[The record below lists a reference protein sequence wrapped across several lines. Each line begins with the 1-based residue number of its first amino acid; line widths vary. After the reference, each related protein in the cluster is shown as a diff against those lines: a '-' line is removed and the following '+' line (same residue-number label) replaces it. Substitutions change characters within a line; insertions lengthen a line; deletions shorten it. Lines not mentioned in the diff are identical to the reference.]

1 MRPCK
6 AAPLFAPHLTPP
18 NRTRAVPPQ
27 RRHLEIKSAL
37 PSPSGERLSIV
48 EPWGP
53 VLPVAVHLRC
63 RVVRQLTAEMVMLVG
78 ERVPLRRDRRRTS
91 CHVRQISMYVCHVVL
106 QISLTD
112 IGYAFRRDRTTV
124 SHACHVVEDRRDDPA
139 FDDFIASVER
149 VIASVF
155 GAPGGREHE

>member
-1 MRPCK
+1 MRPSK
-6 AAPLFAPHLTPP
+6 SAPLFTPRLTPP
-18 NRTRAVPPQ
+18 NRTRAVTTR
-27 RRHLEIKSAL
+27 RRHLEIKSA
-37 PSPSGERLSIV
+37 SPSGDGLSIV

-149 VIASVF
+149 VVTSVF

>member
-6 AAPLFAPHLTPP
+6 TGFLSVPHLTP
-18 NRTRAVPPQ
+18 TRNAAGAS
-27 RRHLEIKSAL
+27 RRRQLEIKAVS
-37 PSPSGERLSIV
+37 PSPCGDGFAIV

-53 VLPVAVHLRC
+53 VLPVAAHLRC

-124 SHACHVVEDRRDDPA
+124 GHACHVVEDRRDDPA

-149 VIASVF
+149 VVTSVF

>member
-1 MRPCK
+1 MRPSK
-6 AAPLFAPHLTPP
+6 SAPLFTPPLTPP
-18 NRTRAVPPQ
+18 NRTRAVTTR
-27 RRHLEIKSAL
+27 RRHLEIKSA
-37 PSPSGERLSIV
+37 SPSGDGLSIV

-149 VIASVF
+149 VVTSVF

>member
-1 MRPCK
+1 MRPSK
-6 AAPLFAPHLTPP
+6 AAPLFTPHLTPP
-18 NRTRAVPPQ
+18 NRTRAVTTR
-27 RRHLEIKSAL
+27 RRHLEIKSA
-37 PSPSGERLSIV
+37 SPSGDGLSIV

-149 VIASVF
+149 VVTSVF

>member
-1 MRPCK
+1 MRPSK
-6 AAPLFAPHLTPP
+6 AAPLFTPRLTPP
-18 NRTRAVPPQ
+18 NRTRAVTTR
-27 RRHLEIKSAL
+27 RRHLEIKSA
-37 PSPSGERLSIV
+37 SPSGDGLSIV

-149 VIASVF
+149 VVTSVF